1 MEAKLPDFGKVTP
14 DIFAEIIL
22 PQLGAKNAAVVVGPQ
37 SGVDVGVIEVGNVA
51 MALTSDPV
59 YIVPGFGWERA
70 AWFAIHILASDAATS
85 GLKPTYLTIDLN
97 LPLSMT
103 KDDLE
108 EMWGAM
114 HRTCEEMGVAIV
126 TGHTARYEGCNY
138 PMVGGATMI
147 AVGPKD
153 AYVTPTMARI
163 GDRVIITKGPAIE
176 TAGLFAVN
184 FREPIEEAFGRDFA
198 DRAEEIFWKM
208 SVVEDAMAA
217 VSVGVRDHGVTSMHD
232 ATECGVWG
240 ALFEVANASDVGMR
254 IVKDDIVRIDEA
266 MKICELFGIDPFKS
280 ISEGTLIITARPR
293 HADAVLAALKA
304 EDIEASDVGEVVEAS
319 KGIRVIEKGHEFE
332 LEHPQVDPFWAAFG
346 DAWRKYRV

>member
-1 MEAKLPDFGKVTP
+1 MTAKLPDFGKVTP
-14 DIFAEIIL
+14 DIFEEIIL
-22 PQLGAKNAAVVVGPQ
+22 PQLGAKNRSVVVGPQ
-37 SGVDVGVIEVGNVA
+37 SGVDVGVIEVGDLA
-51 MALTSDPV
+51 MALTTDPV
-59 YIVPGFGWERA
+59 YIVPGFGWERT

-153 AYVTPTMARI
+153 AYVTPTMARA

-184 FREPIEEAFGRDFA
+184 FREPIEEAYGRDFA

-208 SVVEDAMAA
+208 SVVDDAMAA
-217 VSVGVRDHGVTSMHD
+217 VSVGVREHGVTSMHD

-254 IVKDDIVRIDEA
+254 IAKDEIVRIDEA
-266 MKICELFGIDPFKS
+266 IKICELFDIDPFKA
-280 ISEGTLIITARPR
+280 ISEGTLVITARR
-293 HADAVLAALKA
+293 NHADDVLAALEA
-304 EDIEASDVGEVVEAS
+304 EGIAASDVGEVVDAS

-332 LEHPQVDPFWAAFG
+332 LEHPRVDPFWAAFG
-346 DAWRKYRV
+346 EAWRKYRM